1 MVLATNGRFD
11 MKRLVLAALLLVPAA
26 VFADVV
32 LEWDTVE
39 GANGYNVYCATTG
52 ATPTAVATTA
62 SPYTLTGLTTGTS
75 YDCYVTATATLSTG
89 PVESGPSN
97 TIRFTPATPA
107 QTIVVPG
114 QPSSVTISWQ

>member
-1 MVLATNGRFD
+1 
-11 MKRLVLAALLLVPAA
+11 MKRLLLAFLLLAPAVVLA
-26 VFADVV
+26 DVS
-32 LEWDTVE
+32 LDWGTVD
-39 GANGYNVYCATTG
+39 GASGYNVYCDETG
-52 ATPTAVATTA
+52 NTPTAVATMA
-62 SPYTLTGLTTGTS
+62 PPYTLTGLTAGTS

-97 TIRFTPATPA
+97 TIRFTPATTT